1 MRELKRRAS
10 ERGARQRETQGGTS
24 RKKKVWFPAWA
35 AGRRPD
41 RFTLLLARGSRA
53 GRGVSCSCGRPA
65 TDRGCWRTRSAT
77 LWLPAVS
84 WRGKVLVAGC
94 SGRRCIRRC
103 SPAGDC
109 SRSTRTPSPGR
120 STPSCFGLTVLVA
133 GRVAARRLH
142 SRFLWLWGCFS
153 IALALPLAEV
163 ASHALS
169 ESAFILF
176 ATLALTQIDA
186 HLGGGGR
193 GALIRAA
200 AFSALA
206 CLTRYMGAAVVLAV
220 VPLLLAARVAP
231 REKMKH
237 IAVYTLVAAAP
248 LGLWML
254 RNLLV
259 GGSTTGARGRVFY
272 SLDFI
277 VDEVLRNARGDW
289 WLVGLTAPALLALAM
304 AAGPCAPSP
313 PGTGKGML
321 PLLRMLPGGRCGCSE
336 GFRLRT

>member
-1 MRELKRRAS
+1 MGHWLLWPPLYPAML
-10 ERGARQRETQGGTS
+10 AGGGL
-24 RKKKVWFPAWA
+24 FALDPHAF
-35 AGRRPD
+35 AGP
-41 RFTLLLARGSRA
+41 LN
-53 GRGVSCSCGRPA
+53 
-65 TDRGCWRTRSAT
+65 
-77 LWLPAVS
+77 AV
-84 WRGKVLVAGC
+84 
-94 SGRRCIRRC
+94 
-103 SPAGDC
+103 
-109 SRSTRTPSPGR
+109 
-120 STPSCFGLTVLVA
+120 CFGLTVLVA
-133 GRVAARRLH
+133 GRWLRRQLH

-176 ATLALTQIDA
+176 ATLALTRIDA

-237 IAVYTLVAAAP
+237 IAVYTLIAATP

-289 WLVGLTAPALLALAM
+289 WLVGLTARPCWRWRWPPAM
-304 AAGPCAPSP
+304 RSVAA
-313 PGTGKGML
+313 GTGKGTL
-321 PLLRMLPGGRCGCSE
+321 PLSRMLPGGRCGCSAA
-336 GFRLRT
+336 LRSPT